1 MQYKLK
7 YTRSFRQGYKR
18 AQKRGLD
25 LSLLGDVVEML
36 RCGKKLPE
44 KYADHWLSAVNAIS
58 KQIGCSSISSTAIF

>member
-44 KYADHWLSAVNAIS
+44 KYADHWLSGDFS
-58 KQIGCSSISSTAIF
+58 K